1 MKRKFSDLHCHNHMR
16 AHLHMQEKREAYEK
30 KDEFSPW
37 TVISSNRAG
46 YVKGKMGASYSQCDL
61 VKAWNGN
68 VRLTFNSLYPLE
80 RQFVLGLDKINT
92 TDLLNIVI
100 GISTHDK
107 LPLRDLIQTFYMRI
121 PKKTVN
127 YVQSKNYDYWESL
140 KREFEFVLMD
150 SGKTIDCNKIHTTG
164 VLRRIFENEK
174 KRATKFRN
182 ELWAENARYVIPE
195 SKTSLEESLQH
206 DDEITMILT
215 IEGSHALGTDLLEE
229 GRIPIGEISRR
240 IQEIKNEWKVPVFFI
255 TFSHHFNNNLC
266 GHAHSIPDKGKML
279 LNQEDKMN
287 EGFTDYGKRIVLELL
302 GLDKN
307 LEKGPKLGHR
317 ILIDVKHM
325 SACGR
330 QEYYNNIVRPCLAKG
345 DKIPVI
351 ASHCGFSGVKTLQ
364 DHIDNFDLEK
374 DDYCDPSKKYNAWNI
389 NVCEEDI
396 EMIVKTGGLFGL
408 SFDQRILGITKK
420 DKKSKRNGIELL
432 WDNIEGIAKSAYA
445 NPNLSESEKARIWKC
460 MTLGTDFEGLIDPID
475 HYPTVLEFELFA
487 NNLIFEIEQARKD
500 PKNIHLGHLKSRE
513 DTEALVNDFC
523 YNNAEAF
530 VRTNYPK

>member
-1 MKRKFSDLHCHNHMR
+1 MR
-16 AHLHMQEKREAYEK
+16 AHLHMQEKRSTYEK

-80 RQFVLGLDKINT
+80 RQFVLGLDKINSS
-92 TDLLNIVI
+92 DLLNIVV
-100 GISTHDK
+100 GVSTHDK

-121 PKKTVN
+121 PRKTVN
-127 YVQSKNYDYWESL
+127 HVQSEKYDYWESL
-140 KREFEFVLMD
+140 QREFEFVLMD
-150 SGKTIDCNKIHTTG
+150 SGKRIDCNKIHTTG
-164 VLRRIFENEK
+164 VIRRIFENEK
-174 KRATKFRN
+174 KRATKFRD
-182 ELWAENARYVIPE
+182 ELWAENAMYLIPE
-195 SKTSLEESLQH
+195 SAEALAESLQS

-215 IEGSHALGTDLLEE
+215 IEGSHALGTDQLEK
-229 GRIPIGEISRR
+229 GKISIDEISKR
-240 IQEIKNEWKVPVFFI
+240 IQLIKNEWKVPVFFI

-266 GHAHSIPDKGKML
+266 GHAHSIPDKGKIL
-279 LNQEDKMN
+279 LNQVNNMN
-287 EGFTDYGKRIVLELL
+287 KGFTDHGRRIVLELL
-302 GLDKN
+302 GLDNN
-307 LEKGPKLGHR
+307 LQKDSNLGYR

-330 QEYYNNIVRPCLAKG
+330 QEYYKHIVRPCLAKG

-364 DHIDNFDLEK
+364 DHINCFHKEK
-374 DDYCDPSKKYNAWNI
+374 DDYSDESKKYNAWNI
-389 NVCEEDI
+389 NICEEDI
-396 EMIVKTGGLFGL
+396 EMIVKTDGLFGL
-408 SFDQRILGITKK
+408 SFDQRILGITKES
-420 DKKSKRNGIELL
+420 KKTKRNGIELL
-432 WDNIEGIAKSAYA
+432 WDNIEGIAKSAFG
-445 NPNLSESEKARIWKC
+445 NDNLSETEKSKIWKC

-475 HYPTVLEFELFA
+475 HYPTVLEFELFS

-500 PKNIHLGHLKSRE
+500 PKAKHLAHLKSRE
-513 DTEALVNDFC
+513 DTEALVDDFC

-530 VRTNYPK
+530 VRANYPR

>member
-1 MKRKFSDLHCHNHMR
+1 MARKFSDLHCHNHMR
-16 AHLHMQEKREAYEK
+16 AHLHMQEKREVFEG

-80 RQFVLGLDKINT
+80 RQFVLGLDKINSV
-92 TDLLNIVI
+92 DLLNIAV

-121 PKKTVN
+121 PLETVN
-127 YVQSKNYDYWESL
+127 YVQSNSYDYWESL

-150 SGKTIDCNKIHTTG
+150 SGKTIESNKIHTSG
-164 VLRRIFENEK
+164 ILRRIFENEK
-174 KRATKFRN
+174 KRKTKFN
-182 ELWAENARYVIPE
+182 KELWAENARYLIPE
-195 SKTSLEESLQH
+195 SKKELEESLQN

-215 IEGSHALGTDLLEE
+215 IEGSHALGTDLLEK
-229 GRIPIGEISRR
+229 GRISIEEISKR
-240 IQEIKNEWKVPVFFI
+240 IQEIKHEWKVPIFFM
-255 TFSHHFNNNLC
+255 TFSHHFNNNIC
-266 GHAHSIPDKGKML
+266 GHAHSIPDKGKIL
-279 LNQEDKMN
+279 LNQVHNMN
-287 EGFTDYGKRIVLELL
+287 KGFTDFGKRIVLELL

-307 LEKGPKLGHR
+307 LEKDPKLGYR

-330 QEYYNNIVRPCLAKG
+330 MEYYHEIILPCLAKG

-351 ASHCGFSGVKTLQ
+351 ASHCGFSGVQTLQ
-364 DHIDNFDLEK
+364 KHIDCFDLEK
-374 DDYCDPSKKYNAWNI
+374 DDFCDESKKFNAWNI

-396 EMIVKTGGLFGL
+396 EMIVKTDGLFGL
-408 SFDQRILGITKK
+408 SFDQRILGITKEN
-420 DKKSKRNGIELL
+420 KKSRRNGIELL

-445 NPNLSESEKARIWKC
+445 NPKLSESEKLKVWKC
-460 MTLGTDFEGLIDPID
+460 MTVGTDFEGLIDPID
-475 HYPTVLEFELFA
+475 HYPTVLEFQLFSS
-487 NNLIFEIEQARKD
+487 NLIFTIEQARKD
-500 PKNIHLGHLKSRE
+500 PNAIHLTHLKSRE
-513 DTEALVNDFC
+513 DTESLVDNFC
-523 YNNAEAF
+523 YNNAKAF
-530 VRTNYPK
+530 VRANYPK

>member
-16 AHLHMQEKREAYEK
+16 AHLHMQEKRKAYEK

-37 TVISSNRAG
+37 TVITSNRAG

-80 RQFVLGLDKINT
+80 RQFVLGLDRINT
-92 TDLLNIVI
+92 SDLLNIIV
-100 GISTHDK
+100 GVTTDDR

-121 PKKTVN
+121 PRVTVN

-150 SGKTIDCNKIHTTG
+150 SGKTIESNKIHTTG

-174 KRATKFRN
+174 KRASKFRN
-182 ELWAENARYVIPE
+182 ELWAENARYLIPD
-195 SKTSLEESLQH
+195 SKNTLEESLQN
-206 DDEITMILT
+206 DEEITMILT
-215 IEGSHALGTDLLEE
+215 IEGSHALGTDLLESGKITIE
-229 GRIPIGEISRR
+229 EISNR
-240 IQEIKNEWKVPVFFI
+240 IQVIKNDWKVPVFFI

-266 GHAHSIPDKGKML
+266 GHAHSIPDKGKIL
-279 LNQEDKMN
+279 LNQVHNMN
-287 EGFTDYGKRIVLELL
+287 KGFTDLGKRIVLELL
-302 GLDKN
+302 GLNEN
-307 LEKGPKLGHR
+307 LEKDPNLGYR

-330 QEYYNNIVRPCLAKG
+330 QEYYDQIVRPCLEKG
-345 DKIPVI
+345 DIIPVI
-351 ASHCGFSGVKTLQ
+351 ASHCGFSGVETLQ
-364 DHIDNFDLEK
+364 EHIDCFHLEK
-374 DDYCDPSKKYNAWNI
+374 DDFTDKSKKFNAWNI

-420 DKKSKRNGIELL
+420 NKKSKRNGIELL
-432 WDNIEGIAKSAYA
+432 WDNIEGIAKSAYN
-445 NPNLSESEKARIWKC
+445 NPKLTDAEKPNIWKC

-475 HYPTVLEFELFA
+475 HYPTVLEFELFS

-500 PKNIHLGHLKSRE
+500 PNTKHLAHLKSRE

-523 YNNAEAF
+523 YTNAEAF
-530 VRTNYPK
+530 VKANYPK

>member
-1 MKRKFSDLHCHNHMR
+1 MARKFSDLHCHNHMR
-16 AHLHMQEKREAYEK
+16 AHLHMQEKRESYEK

-92 TDLLNIVI
+92 SDLLNIAI

-121 PKKTVN
+121 PLETVN
-127 YVQSKNYDYWESL
+127 YVQSNKYDYWESL
-140 KREFEFVLMD
+140 NREYAFVLLD
-150 SGKTIDCNKIHTTG
+150 SGKTIESNKIHTSG
-164 VLRRIFENEK
+164 ILRRIFENEK
-174 KRATKFRN
+174 KRKTKFKK
-182 ELWAENARYVIPE
+182 ELWAENARYLIPE
-195 SKTSLEESLQH
+195 SKKELEESLQS

-215 IEGSHALGTDLLEE
+215 IEGSHALGTDLLEKDK
-229 GRIPIGEISRR
+229 ISIDEISKR
-240 IQEIKNEWKVPVFFI
+240 IQLIKNEWKVPVFFM

-266 GHAHSIPDKGKML
+266 GHAHSIPDKGKIL
-279 LNQEDKMN
+279 LNQVHNMN
-287 EGFTDYGKRIVLELL
+287 EGFTDFGKRIVLELL
-302 GLDKN
+302 GLN
-307 LEKGPKLGHR
+307 ENFEKDPKLGYR

-330 QEYYNNIVRPCLAKG
+330 QEYYEHIIKPCLAKG
-345 DKIPVI
+345 DVIPVI
-351 ASHCGFSGVKTLQ
+351 ASHCGFSGIQTLQ
-364 DHIDNFDLEK
+364 DHIDNFHLEK
-374 DDYCDPSKKYNAWNI
+374 DDYCDPSKKFNAWNI

-396 EMIVKTGGLFGL
+396 IMIVKTGGLFGL
-408 SFDQRILGITKK
+408 SFDQRILGIKK
-420 DKKSKRNGIELL
+420 KNKKSKRNGIELL

-445 NPNLSESEKARIWKC
+445 NPNLSESEKPKIWKC

-475 HYPTVLEFELFA
+475 HYPTVLEFELFS
-487 NNLIFEIEQARKD
+487 NNLIFVIEQARKN
-500 PKNIHLGHLKSRE
+500 PEAPHLTHLKSRE
-513 DTEALVNDFC
+513 DTEALVDDFC

-530 VRTNYPK
+530 VRANYPR

>member
-16 AHLHMQEKREAYEK
+16 AHLHMQEKRGIYEK
-30 KDEFSPW
+30 KGEFSPW
-37 TVISSNRAG
+37 TVISSNRTG

-80 RQFVLGLDKINT
+80 REFVLGLKKINSV
-92 TDLLNIVI
+92 DLLNIAI
-100 GISTHDK
+100 GVSTHHK

-121 PKKTVN
+121 PRKTVN
-127 YVQSKNYDYWESL
+127 YVQSKKYDYWESL

-150 SGKTIDCNKIHTTG
+150 SGKTIACNKIHTSG

-182 ELWAENARYVIPE
+182 ELWAENARYLIPD
-195 SKTSLEESLQH
+195 SKNTLEESLRK

-215 IEGSHALGTDLLEE
+215 IEGSHALGTDLLEK
-229 GRIPIGEISRR
+229 GKISIAEISKR
-240 IQEIKNEWKVPVFFI
+240 IQEIKNDWKVPVFFI

-266 GHAHSIPDKGKML
+266 GHAHSIPDKGKIL
-279 LNQEDKMN
+279 LNQAHNMN
-287 EGFTDYGKRIVLELL
+287 TGFTDHGKRIVLELL

-307 LEKGPKLGHR
+307 LEKEPKLGHR

-330 QEYYNNIVRPCLAKG
+330 KEFYDQIVRPCLAKG
-345 DKIPVI
+345 EKIPVI
-351 ASHCGFSGVKTLQ
+351 ASHCGFSGIQSLQ
-364 DHIDNFDLEK
+364 DHIDCFHKEK
-374 DDYCDPSKKYNAWNI
+374 DDYCDDTEKFNAWNI
-389 NVCEEDI
+389 NACEEDI
-396 EMIVKTGGLFGL
+396 EMIVKTDGLFGL
-408 SFDQRILGITKK
+408 SFDQRILGITKGN
-420 DKKSKRNGIELL
+420 KKSRRNGIELL
-432 WDNIEGIAKSAYA
+432 WDNIQGIAKCAYN
-445 NPNLSESEKARIWKC
+445 NPNLTDVEKTKVWKC

-475 HYPTVLEFELFA
+475 HYPTVLEFELFS
-487 NNLIFEIEQARKD
+487 NNLIFEVEQTRKD
-500 PKNIHLGHLKSRE
+500 PTAKHLAHLTSRE
-513 DTEALVNDFC
+513 DTEALVDDFC

-530 VRTNYPK
+530 VKANYPK